1 LASARI
7 SGLKAIFATISG
19 FNTPAAERP
28 RKTSAPSITS
38 ASFLAEVFL
47 A

>member
-7 SGLKAIFATISG
+7 SGFFAIFATISG
-19 FNTPAAERP
+19 LSTPPAERP

-38 ASFLAEVFL
+38 ASLRASVFL